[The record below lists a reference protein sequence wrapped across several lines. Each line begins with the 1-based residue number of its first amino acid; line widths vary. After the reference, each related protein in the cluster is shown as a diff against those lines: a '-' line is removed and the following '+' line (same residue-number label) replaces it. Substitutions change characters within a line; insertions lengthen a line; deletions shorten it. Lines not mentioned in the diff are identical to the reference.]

1 MKTTITLIALLLT
14 TAAWA
19 ETPYPVPKNGR
30 ETITRTGACPTG
42 YVGLGKKCEA
52 LHKDTPRAWH
62 ALERVVT
69 QLGAAAPRAAK
80 EALASFQ
87 NSMLKLPN
95 PFGDCSGSVEP
106 ESVESAQADQV

>member
-19 ETPYPVPKNGR
+19 EPPYPVPKNGR

-52 LHKDTPRAWH
+52 LHKDTPRAYPYIPGT
-62 ALERVVT
+62 ACPSGTFRS
-69 QLGAAAPRAAK
+69 GDACK
-80 EALASFQ
+80 EFR
-87 NSMLKLPN
+87 
-95 PFGDCSGSVEP
+95 
-106 ESVESAQADQV
+106 